1 MKLPEEAEVLRVFI
15 GESDRHDGR
24 PLYEAIVQEA
34 RRLGMA
40 GATVVRG
47 VLGFGVH
54 SRIHTSKLLRL
65 SEDMPMIVE
74 IVDGPAKIEAF
85 LPTLDAMVGEGL
97 ITVEKVR
104 VVAYRHSGEE
114 A

>member
-1 MKLPEEAEVLRVFI
+1 MKLPEGAEILRVFI

-24 PLYEAIVQEA
+24 PLYEAIVLEA

-47 VLGFGVH
+47 ALGFGVH

-74 IVDGPAKIEAF
+74 IVDDPAKIEAF
-85 LPTLDAMVGEGL
+85 IPTLDAMVGDGL
-97 ITVEKVR
+97 ITIEKVR
-104 VVAYRHSGEE
+104 VVAYRHSGEQG
-114 A
+114 

>member
-1 MKLPEEAEVLRVFI
+1 MKLPEEAEVLRVYI
-15 GESDRHDGR
+15 GESDKYEGR
-24 PLYEAIVQEA
+24 PLYEAIVREA

-47 VLGFGVH
+47 ALGFGVH

-65 SEDMPMIVE
+65 SEDMPMMVE
-74 IVDGPAKIEAF
+74 IVDSPAKIEAF
-85 LPTLDAMVGEGL
+85 LPTIDSMVDEGL

-104 VVAYRHSGEE
+104 VVAYRHSG
-114 A
+114 AGS